1 MTDAAIGP
9 ECAAVLR
16 RISAYL
22 DGELEVAD
30 CDAIDR
36 HCRTCDHCA
45 SVVGGLRDA
54 IGLCRSAGRTPVPDS
69 VRQKARDSV
78 AALLRERTT

>member
-1 MTDAAIGP
+1 MTDSAIGP
-9 ECAAVLR
+9 ECTAVLR

-22 DGELEVAD
+22 DDELQAAD

-36 HCRTCDHCA
+36 HCQTCEHCA
-45 SVVGGLRDA
+45 SVVQGLRDA
-54 IGLCRSAGRTPVPDS
+54 IGLCRSAARAPVPDS

-78 AALLRERTT
+78 AALLREPST